1 MDGLTE
7 KVLGAAFAVSNGLG
21 AGFSEAVYERALMVE
36 MGALGIRAQAQVR
49 FSVFHR
55 GQRVGDYLAD
65 MVVEGLVVVELKCV
79 ELLVGEHAKQCL
91 NYLRA
96 SGLGVCLLINFG
108 QSRVDYKRLVL
119 RGESG
124 RRDLD
129 GGSVGGGEFEAG
141 EGFGEGVG

>member
-7 KVLGAAFAVSNGLG
+7 KVLGSAFAVSNGLG
-21 AGFSEAVYERALMVE
+21 AGFSEAVYERALMVK

-55 GQRVGDYLAD
+55 GQRVGDYVAD

-79 ELLVGEHAKQCL
+79 ELLVREHVVQCL

-96 SGLGVCLLINFG
+96 SGLEVVC
-108 QSRVDYKRLVL
+108 
-119 RGESG
+119 
-124 RRDLD
+124 
-129 GGSVGGGEFEAG
+129 
-141 EGFGEGVG
+141 

>member
-1 MDGLTE
+1 MDELTGR
-7 KVLGAAFAVSNGLG
+7 VLGAAFAVSNGLG
-21 AGFSEAVYERALMVE
+21 AGFSEKVYERALVVE
-36 MGALGIRAQAQVR
+36 LGALGIRAQSQVR

-96 SGLGVCLLINFG
+96 SRLGVGLLINFAHP
-108 QSRVDYKRLVL
+108 RVDWKRVVL
-119 RGESG
+119 
-124 RRDLD
+124 
-129 GGSVGGGEFEAG
+129 
-141 EGFGEGVG
+141 EGD